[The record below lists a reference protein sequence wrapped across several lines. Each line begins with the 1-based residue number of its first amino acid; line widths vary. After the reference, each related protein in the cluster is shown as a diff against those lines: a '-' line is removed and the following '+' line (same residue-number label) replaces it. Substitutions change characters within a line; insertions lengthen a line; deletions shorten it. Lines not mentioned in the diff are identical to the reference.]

1 MKEEDS
7 ALNQTGKEEAG
18 TAALLSGAG
27 SDQDEDAAGQILLA
41 KQHACSRS
49 HSRTHATS
57 PTKTVLVYQLERSQE
72 NTPVF
77 PLVTRVR
84 LSEMQRES
92 SPCPLWEGDYLKLE
106 SDTTRSSRGKWDL
119 DSLTPQMRRRSVRRS
134 IFRATRQNTRMILR
148 RPFYARHPGATLRW
162 APPIPL
168 S

>member
-7 ALNQTGKEEAG
+7 ALNQAGKEEAG

-49 HSRTHATS
+49 RSRTHATS

-106 SDTTRSSRGKWDL
+106 SDTTRSASGKWDL
-119 DSLTPQMRRRSVRRS
+119 DILTPQMRRRSVRKS
-134 IFRATRQNTRMILR
+134 FRARQHTMMILR
-148 RPFYARHPGATLRW
+148 RPFYARPPGATLRW
-162 APPIPL
+162 APRVLP